1 MSWLNQLE
9 VIKDTL
15 QTAVDTT
22 VTRIEEIHI
31 AIANMPLEQLE
42 KNGMTAIEKTKAKE
56 RQQELISAIYGTIRS
71 VNAKVGEL
79 ASDLFEALEDGQFAS
94 QVHKEQEAAKTAT
107 QAKSEAAP
115 VSDEAAA
122 ATVAEPSSSEEVVT
136 SAEVSAPV
144 ADSVVEPE
152 VPSANSDAVTP
163 VVESALAAQPEVDAP
178 VAKSTPKATV
188 KKNTR
193 KGA

>member
-42 KNGMTAIEKTKAKE
+42 KSGMTAIEKTRAKE
-56 RQQELISAIYGTIRS
+56 RQQELISSIYGTIRA

-79 ASDLFEALEDGQFAS
+79 ASDLFEAFEDGQHAS
-94 QVHKEQEAAKTAT
+94 QVHKTKEATSASPA
-107 QAKSEAAP
+107 
-115 VSDEAAA
+115 EAAA
-122 ATVAEPSSSEEVVT
+122 PTPAQAEAATAEARPSPADEASAAEAPAVEAAVAEASE
-136 SAEVSAPV
+136 AP
-144 ADSVVEPE
+144 
-152 VPSANSDAVTP
+152 
-163 VVESALAAQPEVDAP
+163 
-178 VAKSTPKATV
+178 AK
-188 KKNTR
+188 
-193 KGA
+193 KGARKNA